1 MAGVHEKN
9 NVAASAVEDNLA
21 GSSGSGGPLRSE
33 NSYRRNPRD
42 EPLVHEPAA
51 RQPPVLTYPPPTPH
65 PRLFNPQQMRFL
77 FQKKLQNSD
86 VKANGRIV
94 VPKREAE
101 SHFPVLVSKE
111 RGLWLH
117 LDDMDYM
124 QVWTVRFR
132 FWPNERSRMYILDH
146 TRSFIQAHD
155 LGAGDTITLFK
166 DDRLGSY
173 LIRARRDALRLLAH
187 PTTHNPVQLPQR
199 LPCDPLQDFGVN
211 LFVVPRVL
219 EYNHQT
225 IENIAVNIGVT
236 DASPS
241 TNNQVSVQ
249 DEEDQRTTV
258 HEHNNVEVAV
268 APVVED
274 RQTTVNENNDVGTA
288 EVTDDHQTMMINANN
303 YVSDNVNVANEMVFP
318 SLDDHGSFKLPSL
331 SPLFG
336 SDISRSSYELGNP
349 IDDFWNVGM
358 GQMDFDFNFSSP
370 K

>member
-9 NVAASAVEDNLA
+9 NVAASAAEDNLA
-21 GSSGSGGPLRSE
+21 GSSRSGGPLRSE
-33 NSYRRNPRD
+33 NSYRWNPRD

-51 RQPPVLTYPPPTPH
+51 RQPPVLTYPPPTPD

-146 TRSFIQAHD
+146 TRSFIQTHGLD
-155 LGAGDTITLFK
+155 AGDTITLFK

-173 LIRARRDALRLLAH
+173 LIRARRDAMRLLAH

-211 LFVVPRVL
+211 LYVVPRVL

-249 DEEDQRTTV
+249 AEEDQRTTV

-318 SLDDHGSFKLPSL
+318 SLDDHSSFKLPSL